1 MLPEI
6 SNVDSLFEDL
16 HWLLLISAYLLAD
29 ESDGETPLIPRGI
42 MSYSSNLKDQVD
54 LQASLQI
61 LCASQNQSSGSE
73 MIFVLFSFL
82 CEQCF
87 VSLKSGLRSFS
98 RRQGNYFSNRPVNE
112 KCRLSY

>member
-42 MSYSSNLKDQVD
+42 MSYSSNLKDQVN

-61 LCASQNQSSGSE
+61 LCASQNQSSGGKMFSC
-73 MIFVLFSFL
+73 FALSSLRTLFSFFYTL
-82 CEQCF
+82 
-87 VSLKSGLRSFS
+87 
-98 RRQGNYFSNRPVNE
+98 
-112 KCRLSY
+112 

>member
-61 LCASQNQSSGSE
+61 LCASQNQSSGSK
-73 MIFVLFSFL
+73 MIFVFFSFL
-82 CEQCF
+82 REQCF
-87 VSLKSGLRSFS
+87 GSFTPLRS
-98 RRQGNYFSNRPVNE
+98 P
-112 KCRLSY
+112 